1 MKNYFKIWNFMR
13 LLRLSMGIFVMV
25 QGVRSEQW
33 LFVILGG
40 LFSLMPLL
48 NIGCCGTS
56 GCNTTVSQSNKK
68 MEDITY
74 EEIK

>member
-1 MKNYFKIWNFMR
+1 MKNYFKNWSFIR

-25 QGVRSEQW
+25 QGVKSEQW

-48 NIGCCGTS
+48 NIGCCRTS